1 MFWKVD
7 LKPEIKRGMKDPER
21 FAKGL
26 SNVYTGLTLVMFG
39 VMVMLTLYFQKPEHV
54 LRPTWIILFGFAVV
68 GLGEWQKFRS
78 K

>member
-1 MFWKVD
+1 MFWKVE
-7 LKPEIKRGMKDPER
+7 LKPEIKRDLKNPDR

-26 SNVYTGLTLVMFG
+26 SNVYTGLTVTMFG
-39 VMVMLTLYFQKPEHV
+39 VMVMLMMYVQKPEHV
-54 LRPTWIILFGFAVV
+54 LRPTWIILVGFALV